1 MQPWSGIG
9 SVWRL
14 VLPWVTVDGSTSV
27 RKSGFGCRKNG
38 TEYRG
43 CRACSPGGL
52 TTRWVVEGY
61 TWLVRRCSMSPML
74 TTMVSSSEVN
84 GTHSPCCDFTSR
96 PAALAPTSKVIRL
109 MSSCRSEEHTSELQ
123 SLMRIS
129 YAVFCLKKQKNIT

>member
-27 RKSGFGCRKNG
+27 RKSGFGCRQNG

-61 TWLVRRCSMSPML
+61 TWLVMRCSMSPIL
-74 TTMVSSSEVN
+74 TTMVYSSEMN
-84 GTHSPCCDFTSR
+84 DTHSHCCNFTSR
-96 PAALAPTSKVIRL
+96 PAELAPTSSVTRL
-109 MSSCRSEEHTSELQ
+109 MSSCAPERSLGTLSAVIDLQTPSEL
-123 SLMRIS
+123 
-129 YAVFCLKKQKNIT
+129 